1 MKFASKIRLLCGIN
15 WLFLAYCLLPTAFL
29 LFSGCSQKKNTFTSR
44 TFHNLAAHYNGL
56 YWANVSLD
64 EGIFNLDKAH
74 KDDYAKILPVFRYA
88 DDKAAKANYPQF
100 DRAIEKTN
108 KVIQYHSMLIKG
120 KEHCRWID
128 ENYMAMGRAHFYKR
142 DYYAAV
148 VVFEY
153 VVKVFADNPVR
164 YEAFLWLVRSYNQMN
179 SVIKTGPI
187 LDVLKH
193 DKKMPHRLIP
203 HYQAVLSDYY
213 LRTEQYKKAEEALLR
228 AVVVEKHRHVRGRY
242 LYILAQLYEEAGDL
256 KKATE
261 FYSRSAKLHPSY
273 EMEFNARLAKARTF
287 QVTASSDT
295 RGLKNE
301 LNKMLKDE
309 KNEEYKDQIYYALG
323 NISYRE
329 SDVHAALAYY
339 KLSAQSSMT
348 NARQKAISYL
358 SCADIYFERREYKP
372 AQAYYDSTMAFLPK
386 DYKEYE
392 QVKNKN
398 ESLSAMI
405 KDLTIIAREDSLQKV
420 SKMDTATINRMV
432 DGIIA
437 DLVKAEEKKKQDDEA
452 KAKNPKSST
461 SSGENSPFDIPG
473 GPGLWYFY
481 NSTSVFSG
489 VTEFYKKW
497 GSRTSEDN
505 WRRSSKEVVM
515 AAETVDTVKADTTA
529 KGKIADNHT
538 RAYYLRNI
546 PLSDEQKT
554 RSHLRITDAYYDLG
568 GVYKEDLQDNQ
579 KAIDAFEELLRRYP
593 ANKYVLNLYYQLY
606 RLYIGMNNEGRANY
620 YRDKIMTN
628 YPNSEYAKII
638 ANPDYQNILKASRNE
653 IEKFY
658 TATFS
663 AYRQGKFGEVIAM
676 VTKADSFYS
685 SSDLMP
691 KFALL
696 RAYSIG
702 RTQTV
707 NDYEHALQ
715 GVVAKYP
722 KDDAK
727 AKAQELLDF
736 LKKMKEAP
744 VDSAALKAA
753 VEIKSPYT
761 FRDSA
766 EHQCII
772 IINAKKLDINDFKL
786 RVSNFNLEYFSLS
799 DLLVSN
805 VLMDPDHHI
814 VNIGKFPLA
823 AKAKDYYDL
832 INQDAKVFKDI
843 EVKDYQVFP
852 ISTDNYNVLYQTKKI
867 EEYKKFFKEFF
878 IDRHED

>member
-1 MKFASKIRLLCGIN
+1 MNFFSFKRLFCFVLCTSYFV
-15 WLFLAYCLLPTAFL
+15 LSP
-29 LFSGCSQKKNTFTSR
+29 SCSQKKNTFTSR
-44 TFHNLAAHYNGL
+44 AFHNLAAHYNGL

-88 DDKAAKANYPQF
+88 DDKAAKSNYPQF

-108 KVIQYHSMLIKG
+108 KVIQYHSMFIKG
-120 KEHCRWID
+120 REHCRWID

-187 LDVLKH
+187 LDLLKH

-213 LRTEQYKKAEEALLR
+213 LRTEQFKKAEESLLR
-228 AVVVEKHRHVRGRY
+228 AVVVEKHKRVRGRY
-242 LYILAQLYEEAGDL
+242 LYILAQMYEEAGDL

-287 QVTASSDT
+287 QVNAGTDT
-295 RGLKNE
+295 RGLKKE
-301 LNKMLKDE
+301 LNAMLKDE

-323 NISYRE
+323 NISFRE
-329 SDVHAALAYY
+329 SDVHSALVYY
-339 KLSAQSSMT
+339 KLSAQSSMANT
-348 NARQKAISYL
+348 RQKAVSYL
-358 SCADIYFERREYKP
+358 SCADIYFDRKEYKP

-386 DYKEYE
+386 DYRDYE
-392 QVKNKN
+392 QIKNKN

-405 KDLTIIAREDSLQKV
+405 KDLTIIAREDSLLKV
-420 SKMDTATINRMV
+420 AKMDTASIGRLI
-432 DGIIA
+432 DRIIA
-437 DLVKAEEKKKQDDEA
+437 SLIEVEEKKKQEDEI
-452 KAKNPKSST
+452 KARNPASST
-461 SSGENSPFDIPG
+461 SPGESNPFGLPDG
-473 GPGLWYFY
+473 TGLWYFY

-497 GSRTSEDN
+497 GSRASEDN

-515 AAETVDTVKADTTA
+515 AAETLDTAKADTSA
-529 KGKIADNHT
+529 GGKIADNHT
-538 RAYYLRNI
+538 RAYYIKNI
-546 PLSDEQKT
+546 PFTDEQKA
-554 RSHLRITDAYYDLG
+554 RSNHRITDAYYDLG

-579 KAIDAFEELLRRYP
+579 KAIDTFEDLISRYP
-593 ANKYVLNLYYQLY
+593 GNKYILNLYYQLY
-606 RLYIGMNNEGRANY
+606 RLYIGMNNDGRANY
-620 YRDKIMTN
+620 YRSKIMSD

-653 IEKFY
+653 IEKYY
-658 TATFS
+658 TAAYS

-676 VTKADSFYS
+676 VSKADSFYNS
-685 SSDLMP
+685 SELMP
-691 KFALL
+691 KFSLL

-702 RTQTV
+702 RTRGI

-722 KDDAK
+722 KDEAK

-736 LKKMKEAP
+736 LKKKKEAP
-744 VDSAALKAA
+744 VDSVALKDT
-753 VEIKSPYT
+753 VPKSPYT

-772 IINAKKLDINDFKL
+772 IINAKKLNINDFKL

-799 DLLVSN
+799 ELVVSN
-805 VLMDPDHHI
+805 ILMDPDHHI
-814 VNIGKFPLA
+814 VNIGKFALA
-823 AKAKDYYDL
+823 SKAKDYYDL
-832 INQDAKVFKDI
+832 LNQDAKVFRDI
-843 EVKDYQVFP
+843 DIKEYQVFP
-852 ISTDNYNVLYQTKKI
+852 ISSENYNVFYQFKKTD
-867 EEYKKFFKEFF
+867 EYKKFFTDNYLKKKE
-878 IDRHED
+878 D